1 MNIDYKIFSFFLIV
15 LILGLGLNACKDN
28 DNPVSG
34 NPPCIDCPW
43 DFRLTDFEPAWSPD
57 GRTIAYI
64 HGDTVNGQT
73 GIWLTDTSGSNN
85 HILYASV
92 GAYSPSWSPD
102 GQWIA
107 FSDGGVI
114 YKLKL
119 SADSLTQLTTDGSN
133 FFPAWSPDGQW
144 IAYDSNLNDPK
155 GANVIWKMRSDGSNK
170 FDISQHGIGEW
181 RMPDWSLDGI
191 NIVHQRYVGVGAP
204 EIEVMDTSGGNS
216 VRLTYDDRF
225 DSYPRYSPNGT
236 KIAFTSQPYGGKP
249 QIWIMNSNGTN
260 PQQLTFGQG
269 YSCDWSPDGEWIV
282 YTDSRNVS
290 GRLWL
295 IRRDRTGNHQ
305 LTF

>member
-1 MNIDYKIFSFFLIV
+1 MNIDYKIFRCFLVV
-15 LILGLGLNACKDN
+15 LVFAFGLNTCKDD
-28 DNPVSG
+28 DNPTGG

-57 GRTIAYI
+57 GKTIAYI

-73 GIWLTDTSGSNN
+73 GIWLIDSSGSNN
-85 HILYASV
+85 HIFYASV
-92 GAYSPSWSPD
+92 GAYSPGWSPD
-102 GQWIA
+102 GQWIV
-107 FSDGGVI
+107 FSDGGEI

-144 IAYDSNLNDPK
+144 IAYDRSITDESGPAGVWL
-155 GANVIWKMRSDGSNK
+155 MRADGSNK
-170 FDISQHGIGEW
+170 KVIAKGRF
-181 RMPDWSLDGI
+181 PDWLTTGQYLIFIGFHNEIYRVDI
-191 NIVHQRYVGVGAP
+191 N
-204 EIEVMDTSGGNS
+204 DTSN
-216 VRLTYDDRF
+216 VNRLTSLNQSNIYATDNR
-225 DSYPRYSPNGT
+225 YPRYSPNGT

-295 IRRDRTGNHQ
+295 IRSDRTGNHQ